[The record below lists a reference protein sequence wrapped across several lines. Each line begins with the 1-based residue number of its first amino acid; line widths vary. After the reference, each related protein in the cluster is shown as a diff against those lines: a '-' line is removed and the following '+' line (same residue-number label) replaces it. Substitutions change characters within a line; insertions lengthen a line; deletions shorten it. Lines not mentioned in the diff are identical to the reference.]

1 MKMLKLFKNQSGVTL
16 IESMVAMSILSVISL
31 TVATLL
37 KDAGEGVKTNE
48 AKSEITGL
56 KNILL
61 SNFTDTAACTNTFGL
76 YITQANL
83 TAATGSGLVTIAFIK
98 NKINVSTYSTAS
110 TNVRP
115 LTITGMYLTN
125 YSSAG
130 FTADLLVKTTFQK
143 SSTKVVNLKD
153 IRVPINMNIGG
164 TTASPTLISCSTM
177 AVGDDWMLA
186 GNSGTVD
193 GTDYIGTSDNVP
205 LNFKV
210 NAQRAGRIDSIG
222 VTTFG
227 YQAGNSPSYLGHMM
241 TAFGYKAASG
251 ASSGQ
256 NSAFGFQALMTG
268 SANRNTAIGW
278 GALSLGVTGIDNTA
292 VGVSALSNNQGIE
305 NTGLGHGALAAN
317 TTGSQ
322 NTAVG
327 ARVMPYTTSGN
338 NNTAFGYHIMYGSS
352 GYAGSGNTAVGTG
365 IMYNN
370 SGSWNS
376 VLGAGALSRN
386 STGAYNTAVG
396 GEALAVNTTG
406 TNNTAVGERS
416 GRFNSSGNYNTFV
429 GAQAAPTLGTGSNN
443 VFLGYNAGT
452 GVGNSSNKLYI
463 EASGATTPLIFGDF
477 SSSGRYVTING
488 NLGVGTTTIGTP
500 STPVV
505 ATAGVVRLHVTGG
518 KTILDQE
525 AWTIIPLTSAWTHCA
540 YGGAKSIAKYFKDS
554 NGMVHF
560 RGCIRPTANLL
571 YDFQSVAFSL
581 PTGHNPDSP
590 VAFWG
595 PLVRRPEAGMVWA
608 TTKSTSWCYLYMDGG
623 GSANFFVQSET
634 AMGIGDGCE
643 LHMIHYRAEN

>member
-1 MKMLKLFKNQSGVTL
+1 MY
-16 IESMVAMSILSVISL
+16 IS
-31 TVATLL
+31 
-37 KDAGEGVKTNE
+37 
-48 AKSEITGL
+48 
-56 KNILL
+56 
-61 SNFTDTAACTNTFGL
+61 
-76 YITQANL
+76 QANL
-83 TAATGSGLVTIAFIK
+83 TAATGSGLVTIAVIK
-98 NKINVSTYSTAS
+98 NKINGETYSTAS

-115 LTITGMYLTN
+115 LTITGIYLTN
-125 YSSAG
+125 YVALAG
-130 FTADLLVKTTFQK
+130 TADLLVKTTFQK

-186 GNSGTVD
+186 GNAGTVD
-193 GTDYIGTSDNVP
+193 GTDYIGTSDDVP

-210 NAQRAGRIDSIG
+210 NAQRAGRIDSVG

-268 SANRNTAIGW
+268 GADRNTAIGFQT
-278 GALSLGVTGIDNTA
+278 LSVGLNGRDNTA
-292 VGVSALSNNQGIE
+292 VGVAALRNNQGQE

-317 TTGSQ
+317 TTGNH

-327 ARVMPYTTSGN
+327 ALVMPYTTSGN
-338 NNTAFGYHIMYGSS
+338 NNTAFGYSIMYGSS

-376 VLGAGALSRN
+376 VLGAGALSLN
-386 STGAYNTAVG
+386 STGGLNTAVG
-396 GEALAVNTTG
+396 GEALAANSTG
-406 TNNTAVGERS
+406 NSNTAVGERS
-416 GRFNSSGNYNTFV
+416 GRFNSSGNYNTFI
-429 GAQAAPTLGTGSNN
+429 GARTAPSLGTGSNN

-463 EASGATTPLIFGDF
+463 EASGSTIIPLIGGDF
-477 SSSGRYVTING
+477 SSAGRYVTING

-505 ATAGVVRLHVTGG
+505 ATAGVVRLHVSGG
-518 KTILDQE
+518 RTILDQE
-525 AWTIIPLTSAWTHCA
+525 NWTMFTYSSSYVCNGSSTNCGYFRDSSGIVRFKGQLMWNTLPVCLAPGATLFNLPVGYRPLGGNARRFIVPTTKTYKTPNDPPLSYPQETPYTYSITINPSGAVQIEYSTCDVWTFNLD
-540 YGGAKSIAKYFKDS
+540 SIAF
-554 NGMVHF
+554 
-560 RGCIRPTANLL
+560 PT
-571 YDFQSVAFSL
+571 
-581 PTGHNPDSP
+581 H
-590 VAFWG
+590 
-595 PLVRRPEAGMVWA
+595 
-608 TTKSTSWCYLYMDGG
+608 
-623 GSANFFVQSET
+623 
-634 AMGIGDGCE
+634 
-643 LHMIHYRAEN
+643 

>member
-1 MKMLKLFKNQSGVTL
+1 MKILKLFKNQSGVTL
-16 IESMVAMSILSVISL
+16 IESMVAISILSVISL

-48 AKSEITGL
+48 AKSEVTGL

-61 SNFTDTAACTNTFGL
+61 NNFTDTDACKYTFGI

-83 TAATGSGLVTIAFIK
+83 TAATGSGRVTIAFIK
-98 NKINVSTYSTAS
+98 NKIPANIYSTA
-110 TNVRP
+110 TTTVRP

-125 YSSAG
+125 YSSAAS
-130 FTADLLVKTTFQK
+130 TADLLVKTTFQK

-186 GNSGTVD
+186 GNAGTVD

-210 NAQRAGRIDSIG
+210 NAQRAGRIDSVG

-268 SANRNTAIGW
+268 GANRNTAIGW

-292 VGVSALSNNQGIE
+292 VGVSALSNNQGVE

-327 ARVMPYTTSGN
+327 ARIMPYTTSGN
-338 NNTAFGYHIMYGSS
+338 NNTAFGYSIMYGSS

-406 TNNTAVGERS
+406 YSNTAVGERS
-416 GRFNSSGNYNTFV
+416 GRFNSSGQYNTFV
-429 GAQAAPTLGTGSNN
+429 GAQTAPDLGVGSNN
-443 VFLGYNAGT
+443 VFLGFKAGT
-452 GVGNSSNKLYI
+452 GAYNTSNKLYI

-488 NLGVGTTTIGTP
+488 KLGVGTTTIGTP

-525 AWTIIPLTSAWTHCA
+525 AWIPMVLAAGWSTCS
-540 YGGAKSIAKYFKDS
+540 YPGVPVPSYYRDS
-554 NGMVHF
+554 LGMVHIK
-560 RGCIRPTANLL
+560 GCVVRTGGVFTTGLAPDLWYPPVGYRPDAHGSFVGGVLIKSGGPGGTCAL
-571 YDFQSVAFSL
+571 YVAFTTSL
-581 PTGHNPDSP
+581 GVVSLTNSFDTGQFCHLSG
-590 VAFWG
+590 V
-595 PLVRRPEAGMVWA
+595 
-608 TTKSTSWCYLYMDGG
+608 S
-623 GSANFFVQSET
+623 
-634 AMGIGDGCE
+634 
-643 LHMIHYRAEN
+643 YRADF

>member
-1 MKMLKLFKNQSGVTL
+1 MKILKLFKNQSGVTL
-16 IESMVAMSILSVISL
+16 IESMVAISILSVISL

-61 SNFTDTAACTNTFGL
+61 NNFTDTDACRYTFGI
-76 YITQANL
+76 YITEANL

-98 NKINVSTYSTAS
+98 NKIPANIYSTAS

-125 YSSAG
+125 YVALAD
-130 FTADLLVKTTFQK
+130 TADLLVKTTFQK

-153 IRVPINMNIGG
+153 IRVPINMNITGPV
-164 TTASPTLISCSTM
+164 TAPALSGCSTM
-177 AVGDDWMLA
+177 AVGDGWTFA
-186 GNSGTVD
+186 GNAGTVD

-205 LNFKV
+205 LNFRV
-210 NAQRAGRIDSIG
+210 NAQRAGRIDSVG

-227 YQAGNSPSYLGHMM
+227 YQAGNSPSYLGHNM

-268 SANRNTAIGW
+268 GANRNTAIGW

-292 VGVSALSNNQGIE
+292 VGVSALSNNQGVE

-317 TTGSQ
+317 TLGSQ

-338 NNTAFGYHIMYGSS
+338 NNTAFGYSIMYGSS
-352 GYAGSGNTAVGTG
+352 GYAGSGNTLVGTG
-365 IMYNN
+365 IMYNS
-370 SGSWNS
+370 SGHWNS

-386 STGAYNTAVG
+386 STGSENTAVG
-396 GEALAVNTTG
+396 GQALEANSTG
-406 TNNTAVGERS
+406 YRNTAIGERS
-416 GRFNSSGNYNTFV
+416 GSFNSSGNYNTFI
-429 GAQAAPTLGTGSNN
+429 GGHTAISLGTGSNN
-443 VFLGYNAGT
+443 VFLGYMAGT

-463 EASGATTPLIFGDF
+463 EASGATIIPLIGGDF
-477 SSSGRYVTING
+477 SAAGRYVTING

-500 STPVV
+500 STPVI
-505 ATAGVVRLHVTGG
+505 ATAGVVRLHVSGG
-518 KTILDQE
+518 RTILDQE
-525 AWTIIPLTSAWTHCA
+525 NWTMFTYSSSYVCNGSSTNCGYFRDSSGIVRFKGQLKWNTFPVCLAPGLTLFNLPLGYRPLGGNARRFIVPTTKTYTPASTPPSPYIQVTPYTYSIIISPSGAVQIEYETCDVWTFNLD
-540 YGGAKSIAKYFKDS
+540 SIAF
-554 NGMVHF
+554 
-560 RGCIRPTANLL
+560 PT
-571 YDFQSVAFSL
+571 
-581 PTGHNPDSP
+581 H
-590 VAFWG
+590 
-595 PLVRRPEAGMVWA
+595 
-608 TTKSTSWCYLYMDGG
+608 
-623 GSANFFVQSET
+623 
-634 AMGIGDGCE
+634 
-643 LHMIHYRAEN
+643 